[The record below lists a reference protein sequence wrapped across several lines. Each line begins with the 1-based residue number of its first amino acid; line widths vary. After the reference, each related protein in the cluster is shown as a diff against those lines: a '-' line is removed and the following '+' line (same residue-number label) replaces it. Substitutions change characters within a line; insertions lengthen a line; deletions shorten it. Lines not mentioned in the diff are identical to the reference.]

1 MEEILTPLGFVRI
14 HRSFLVNP
22 DRILELRRRRDGRG
36 WEVVMAP
43 PVNRVL
49 PVSEERT
56 EAPRERFA

>member
-1 MEEILTPLGFVRI
+1 MRRLADLEEILTPLA
-14 HRSFLVNP
+14 
-22 DRILELRRRRDGRG
+22 RILELRRRSDGRG

-56 EAPRERFA
+56 DALRERFA